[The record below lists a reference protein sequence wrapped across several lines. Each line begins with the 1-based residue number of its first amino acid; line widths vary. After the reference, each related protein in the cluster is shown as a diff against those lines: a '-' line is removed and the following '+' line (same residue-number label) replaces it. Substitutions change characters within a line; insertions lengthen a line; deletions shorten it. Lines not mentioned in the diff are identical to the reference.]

1 MTARQL
7 GHKTRPQR
15 GYSAKALRR
24 HFGSNDDG
32 N

>member
-15 GYSAKALRR
+15 GYPAKALRR
-24 HFGSNDDG
+24 HFSSNDDG